1 MKIKTNYANVP
12 CWKEVNVKSHIPES
26 LKMLEEMAR
35 NIWWAWSDE
44 ATEMFSS
51 LDPEL
56 WSVVGQNPVAL
67 LERISYENWKIC
79 LLTKLFLPRLT
90 RYIRNSK
97 NILM

>member
-44 ATEMFSS
+44 ATEMFSGS
-51 LDPEL
+51 
-56 WSVVGQNPVAL
+56 
-67 LERISYENWKIC
+67 
-79 LLTKLFLPRLT
+79 
-90 RYIRNSK
+90 
-97 NILM
+97 